1 MKKPNYSL
9 DDAVAAVNK
18 AKLKY
23 SPDKIKEYFKN
34 FVSDK
39 RSMSTKQYLTYI
51 KERIKDPS
59 IPHKENWNKP
69 LMGSPLEVKGFGK
82 RKNVRVSDLIEAEK
96 QLSDDEL
103 RLWRAYTKKQQKK
116 VKFAR
121 KVEGERIDPV
131 TGDVIK
137 DPEVRSNWLAQAYIR
152 KGIRRAKKSNAY
164 KQLSPLERL
173 KLEFFEKRLDVMGNI
188 IKENPALLKNKE
200 VMKLL
205 ETGVNAKT
213 GKIIKS
219 PVDFSQIK
227 DRRVWELEHID
238 PIKSGQTKMRGSF
251 LSNLQVL
258 PQSVHKNFKDPAE
271 KFLNANWGKKEY
283 ANEINEILKQA
294 QELKVTLR
302 VKDVGPVGYKAT
314 FENFLDKADDVFNL
328 YVRDSGAKKLYSET
342 IAEMKPANI
351 KFNWKILGFKEAP
364 SEEIIQKAIT
374 ETTRPAFQGIKD
386 AVLLSIPAAG
396 ATEAA
401 TADTLEPSDEKQ
413 EAGVAGAIAEHPYLS
428 GAAGIGAGTAITKY
442 GAWNV
447 AKALGRWGLLY
458 PLAASAVPFW
468 QVTGA
473 GIETVKAALEKRF
486 PDYKLDD
493 WQTWMHGAFWDWGIK
508 TFGLDKMSA
517 AFGGTFKTL
526 SKMDQARVIRN
537 VAARG
542 LLSPKA
548 VKFVSKK
555 IAWPVTAGLAY
566 HDLQKWAKENV
577 RKEPLTIEEQ
587 KDIQTRKE
595 AVPKMLDTYEQASQ
609 IAKEQNIS
617 YEDALKLVNKPD
629 VPGINFED
637 KDKEEVIGVNRYT
650 QLIK

>member
-1 MKKPNYSL
+1 MARISPQGVRDLNVVIEVLHENGAVNSPSMGERYNLGGRVALAKGVSGGWWGDWELNYKDQMTFEEYKKALDIDKNPSGLEKAEGGRIGFRYAGPVKLIETFKTLMKKPNYSL

-351 KFNWKILGFKEAP
+351 KLQLEDLG
-364 SEEIIQKAIT
+364 I
-374 ETTRPAFQGIKD
+374 
-386 AVLLSIPAAG
+386 
-396 ATEAA
+396 
-401 TADTLEPSDEKQ
+401 
-413 EAGVAGAIAEHPYLS
+413 
-428 GAAGIGAGTAITKY
+428 
-442 GAWNV
+442 
-447 AKALGRWGLLY
+447 
-458 PLAASAVPFW
+458 
-468 QVTGA
+468 
-473 GIETVKAALEKRF
+473 
-486 PDYKLDD
+486 
-493 WQTWMHGAFWDWGIK
+493 
-508 TFGLDKMSA
+508 
-517 AFGGTFKTL
+517 
-526 SKMDQARVIRN
+526 
-537 VAARG
+537 
-542 LLSPKA
+542 
-548 VKFVSKK
+548 
-555 IAWPVTAGLAY
+555 
-566 HDLQKWAKENV
+566 
-577 RKEPLTIEEQ
+577 
-587 KDIQTRKE
+587 
-595 AVPKMLDTYEQASQ
+595 
-609 IAKEQNIS
+609 
-617 YEDALKLVNKPD
+617 
-629 VPGINFED
+629 
-637 KDKEEVIGVNRYT
+637 
-650 QLIK
+650 

>member
-1 MKKPNYSL
+1 MNDLYGTETAPKRFDTTQWLRPGFRGAGLVDHGPEGVRQGYKYAGPVKLIETFKTLMKKPNYSL

-39 RSMSTKQYLTYI
+39 RSMSTEKYLTYI
-51 KERIKDPS
+51 KERVKDSS

-82 RKNVRVSDLIEAEK
+82 RKNVRVPNLIEAEK

-103 RLWRAYTKKQQKK
+103 RLWRAYTKKQSRKA
-116 VKFAR
+116 KFAR
-121 KVEGERIDPV
+121 SVKGERIDPV

-137 DPEVRSNWLAQAYIR
+137 DSEVRSNWLAKAYIR
-152 KGIRRAKKSNAY
+152 KGIRRAKKSDAY

-188 IKENPALLKNKE
+188 IKENPALLKNE
-200 VMKLL
+200 EIMKLL

-386 AVLLSIPAAG
+386 AVLLSIPAAV

-401 TADTLEPSDEKQ
+401 TADTGVEK
-413 EAGVAGAIAEHPYLS
+413 AKSWPIEHPWLTG
-428 GAAGIGAGTAITKY
+428 GAATGAAATTKKGRRILGKAFRTLGTPLAGPAFAAWTASDKMKAGESLADAVIDPLTGAELALPGMFKENLAKITK
-442 GAWNV
+442 NPRLM
-447 AKALGRWGLLY
+447 KLLSLGY
-458 PLAASAVPFW
+458 KIPKTAM
-468 QVTGA
+468 
-473 GIETVKAALEKRF
+473 TVGRLTT
-486 PDYKLDD
+486 PV
-493 WQTWMHGAFWDWGIK
+493 GWGI
-508 TFGLDKMSA
+508 
-517 AFGGTFKTL
+517 
-526 SKMDQARVIRN
+526 
-537 VAARG
+537 
-542 LLSPKA
+542 
-548 VKFVSKK
+548 
-555 IAWPVTAGLAY
+555 AGLGA
-566 HDLQKWAKENV
+566 LQDSYKDYQR
-577 RKEPLTIEEQ
+577 RKEFLTPE
-587 KDIQTRKE
+587 RKRRAQRE
-595 AVPKMLDTYEQASQ
+595 Y
-609 IAKEQNIS
+609 
-617 YEDALKLVNKPD
+617 
-629 VPGINFED
+629 FD
-637 KDKEEVIGVNRYT
+637 KDEPMFAEGGIASLK
-650 QLIK
+650 K